1 MHLQLK
7 RCALPVVMT
16 LLPSVGG
23 CVGAV
28 YLRREYRFWYQN
40 LRKPSWCAKHWHFF
54 PTYNVLYP
62 AMGLGSYLVV
72 KEHGF
77 EGPARTALVLYAAQ
91 LGLTWLWVPIMFK
104 RRCFGLA
111 FVDSVAVTCLSG
123 ATLWAFR
130 PLSDTAAALLFPSFL
145 WSAYLMLTSFF
156 VLRRNR
162 SDHSPH

>member
-1 MHLQLK
+1 MLRSAFEMHLQLK

-104 RRCFGLA
+104 RRCFGLVIRDYA
-111 FVDSVAVTCLSG
+111 G
-123 ATLWAFR
+123 
-130 PLSDTAAALLFPSFL
+130 
-145 WSAYLMLTSFF
+145 
-156 VLRRNR
+156 RN
-162 SDHSPH
+162 